1 MTQGA
6 TFPDTAAEA
15 SDPLLVGH
23 KFARQA
29 QLRAAGHRVPEFV
42 CLPVSAF
49 DRMRESA
56 AADFPELAPDSG
68 PDELAHWSKLATDA
82 VLRAG
87 APEGLAAE
95 LLREFDRLAGE
106 TGTVAVRSCAVPA
119 ADDEEGGEDSADD
132 PFAGLGRS
140 FLAVGREELLQRVV
154 ECWASAFTAE
164 GVLYRA
170 TRGGDPT
177 VTRMA
182 VGLQRLVPAARS
194 FVAFS
199 RDPRGP
205 HAGEQSLVA
214 AAYGLGE
221 GVVQEQA
228 DVDHFSVH
236 RSTGAVESQL
246 VHKKRRVVPDTVG
259 GTTVDE
265 VPDALADRPVLDDAT
280 ARRVAELAVS
290 LEEHFGL
297 PQDIEGAITE
307 DGEIHLVQARPAAI
321 AAATAASAAGASGSV
336 ARELHWSN
344 GNISESFAGFTST
357 LTYSVACELYAVGF
371 EELYRRMGVSE
382 QTLRR
387 HRYELRRMIGY
398 LDGRVYM
405 RLESWYRLHSQM
417 RAFASIKRQWEKA
430 VVTVGSSVT
439 VEAPGRLKRLAMRA
453 REIPAA
459 GARRAMA
466 PVRMRRFF
474 GWWDERRDALPDPRT
489 QSAGEIVEDYREL
502 WADVALRW
510 GGTLVTNSH
519 VIAELDLAERL
530 MKRWAPQA
538 DRGALNGMLCDGPV
552 NRSVLALRSLLTV
565 AEAVA
570 AHPEA
575 NESVRG
581 GKDSAEV
588 WSRLADGAFGTELAD
603 LAQAHVKRY
612 GDRGLHDLKFES
624 TVVANAP
631 HLLIDQLR
639 PLISI
644 GRTVE
649 NSIEEERRARQEAED
664 ELRAH
669 IADPARRAALRVLF
683 WSLRRNL
690 LIREN
695 ARFCRTE
702 LFGASRRMVNA
713 LAQHLVDAGQLD
725 DVSEVYDL
733 TIEEVLGAYEGGRAG
748 GELRELARVRAA
760 TRQKATERADP
771 PNVFATDA
779 DVPLS
784 VALASAGT
792 NRGATAS
799 TLTGLASSGGVVR
812 GRARVVTDPD
822 IDPESCRGKILVA
835 RETDP
840 GWLVLMLVAKGL
852 VAERGTVLSH
862 MAITGR
868 IFGVPTVV
876 AVRGVVDSVP
886 DGAWIEVD
894 GDRGTIT
901 VLDEPEPNA
910 EPEPEAAVSDAVSD
924 AEPGAVDAS

>member
-1 MTQGA
+1 MTQGPIFA
-6 TFPDTAAEA
+6 DTTPEAA
-15 SDPLLVGH
+15 DPLLVGH

-29 QLRAAGHRVPEFV
+29 QLRAAGFRVPEFA
-42 CLPVSAF
+42 CLPVAAF
-49 DRMRESA
+49 DRVRESIG
-56 AADFPELAPDSG
+56 ADFPELAPDSG
-68 PDELAHWSKLATDA
+68 PEALGDWSKRAADA

-87 APEGLAAE
+87 VPDDVAAALLAA
-95 LLREFDRLAGE
+95 FDRLAGDA
-106 TGTVAVRSCAVPA
+106 GTVAVRSCAVPT
-119 ADDEEGGEDSADD
+119 ADDAEGGEDSAGD

-140 FLAVGREELLQRVV
+140 FLAVGRDELIERVA

-170 TRGGDPT
+170 TRDADPT
-177 VTRMA
+177 ATRMA
-182 VGLQRLVPAARS
+182 VGIQRLVPAARS

-199 RDPRGP
+199 RDPRGTRG
-205 HAGEQSLVA
+205 AEQALVA

-228 DVDHFSVH
+228 DVDHFSVP
-236 RSTGAVESQL
+236 RGTGAIESQL
-246 VHKKRRVVPDTVG
+246 VTKKRRVVPDAVG
-259 GTTVDE
+259 GTTIGE
-265 VPDALADRPVLDDAT
+265 VPADLAERPVLDDAT

-307 DGEIHLVQARPAAI
+307 DGDIHLVQARPAVI
-321 AAATAASAAGASGSV
+321 APLATAAAPADPA

-344 GNISESFAGFTST
+344 GNISESFAGFTSM
-357 LTYSVACELYAVGF
+357 LTYSVACELYTVGF

-382 QTLRR
+382 RTLQR

-417 RAFASIKRQWEKA
+417 RTFASIKRQWEKA
-430 VVTVGSSVT
+430 VVTVGSSVAM
-439 VEAPGRLKRLAMRA
+439 EAPGRLKRLAMRA

-459 GARRAMA
+459 GARRALA

-474 GWWDERRDALPDPRT
+474 GWWDERRDALPDPSTR
-489 QSAGEIVEDYREL
+489 SAGEIVEDYREL

-530 MKRWAPQA
+530 MKRWAPGA

-552 NRSVLALRSLLTV
+552 NRSVLALRSLLGV

-575 NESVRG
+575 HESVLG
-581 GKDSAEV
+581 DKDSEQV
-588 WSRLADGAFGTELAD
+588 WSRLADGAFGTGLAD
-603 LAQAHVKRY
+603 LARAHVKRY

-649 NSIEEERRARQEAED
+649 NSVEEERRARQEAED

-725 DVSEVYDL
+725 EVSDVYDL
-733 TIEEVLGAYEGGRAG
+733 TIEEVLGAYEGGRPG

-760 TRQKATERADP
+760 TRKKAIERPDP

-779 DVPLS
+779 DVPLT

-792 NRGATAS
+792 ARTTTAS

-822 IDPESCRGKILVA
+822 IDPESCRGKILIA

-876 AVRGVVDSVP
+876 AVPGVVDAVP

-901 VLDEPEPNA
+901 VLDEPEA
-910 EPEPEAAVSDAVSD
+910 ESAAVSDGTG
-924 AEPGAVDAS
+924 AEDEPDQSGAVEAS

>member
-1 MTQGA
+1 MTQGV
-6 TFPDTAAEA
+6 TFRDTAAQA

-29 QLRAAGHRVPEFV
+29 QLRAAGYGVPEFV
-42 CLPVSAF
+42 CLPVEAF
-49 DRMRESA
+49 DAMRAAA
-56 AADFPELAPDSG
+56 AADFPELAPDGG

-82 VLRAG
+82 VLQAG
-87 APEGLAAE
+87 ASDDLAAE
-95 LLREFDRLAGE
+95 LLREFDGLAGND
-106 TGTVAVRSCAVPA
+106 GTVAVRSCAVPA
-119 ADDEEGGEDSADD
+119 ADDVEGGEDSADD

-140 FLAVGREELLQRVV
+140 FLAVGREELVDRVV

-182 VGLQRLVPAARS
+182 VGIQRLVPAARS

-205 HAGEQSLVA
+205 LAGEQSLVA

-228 DVDHFSVH
+228 DVDHFFVH

-246 VHKKRRVVPDTVG
+246 VQKKRRVVTGKAG
-259 GTTVDE
+259 GTTVGE
-265 VPDALADRPVLDDAT
+265 VPAALADRPVLDDAT

-290 LEEHFGL
+290 LEDHFGL

-307 DGEIHLVQARPAAI
+307 DGDIHLVQARPAAI
-321 AAATAASAAGASGSV
+321 APLAPAADASGSV

-344 GNISESFAGFTST
+344 GNISESFSGFTCA

-382 QTLRR
+382 HTLRR

-417 RAFASIKRQWEKA
+417 RAFASIKRQWENA
-430 VVTVGSSVT
+430 VVTVGSSVV
-439 VEAPGRLKRLAMRA
+439 VEAPGRLKRLVMRTS
-453 REIPAA
+453 EIPAA
-459 GARRAMA
+459 AARRALA

-510 GGTLVTNSH
+510 GGTLVTNPH

-538 DRGALNGMLCDGPV
+538 DRGTLNGMLCDGPA

-575 NESVRG
+575 NGSVLND
-581 GKDSAEV
+581 KDSAGV
-588 WSRLADGAFGTELAD
+588 WRCLADGRFGTDIAELA
-603 LAQAHVKRY
+603 QSHVKRY

-639 PLISI
+639 PVIST

-649 NSIEEERRARQEAED
+649 TSTEEECRARQEAEG

-669 IADPARRAALRVLF
+669 CSTPVRRAVLRVLF

-713 LAQHLVDAGQLD
+713 LAQHLVEAGELE
-725 DVSEVYDL
+725 DVRDVYDL
-733 TIEEVLGAYEGGRAG
+733 TIEEVLGAYEGCRVG

-760 TRQKATERADP
+760 TRKKALQRADP

-779 DVPLS
+779 DVPLT
-784 VALASAGT
+784 VALVSAGT
-792 NRGATAS
+792 NRGDAAS

-812 GRARVVTDPD
+812 GQARVVTDPN

-840 GWLVLMLVAKGL
+840 GWLVLMLVAKAL

-886 DGAWIEVD
+886 DGAWVEVD

-901 VLDEPEPNA
+901 VLDGPG
-910 EPEPEAAVSDAVSD
+910 AVDSPVPD
-924 AEPGAVDAS
+924 EPGAVDAS